1 MFSYARSHRVSDL
14 DAHAHCQVVIIEP
27 GNFATSVIGNLV
39 HTSPHPAYTK
49 PGSVTA
55 TVRQWVADG
64 VTAVS
69 SDPVRGVEAI
79 YKLAQ
84 IPDPPLFFPL
94 GKDAVQRAREHAAK
108 LLADTDRFASW
119 SDDLGERSYADAI

>member
-1 MFSYARSHRVSDL
+1 MPCSRRVSYF
-14 DAHAHCQVVIIEP
+14 DAHTHCQVVIIEP

-39 HTSPHPAYTK
+39 RSPPHPAYAK
-49 PGSVTA
+49 PNTVVS
-55 TVRQWVADG
+55 TVRQWVEAGFTAMSADP
-64 VTAVS
+64 AK
-69 SDPVRGVEAI
+69 GVEAI

-119 SDDLGERSYADAI
+119 SDDLGERSYADAA